1 MKDIMRVT
9 GSGNLTRDVELR
21 STKGGA
27 QVANLRVAFNTRRP
41 DGQGN
46 WTDKANYVDVEVWG
60 AQAENCARYLSKGSR
75 VFIDGEL
82 DYQEWE
88 DRTSGQK
95 RSTLRV
101 RAQTVTFE
109 GGASGS
115 PSRPATP
122 VSEEPTLPD
131 APVALRRWRRHSL
144 LSPSA

>member
-21 STKGGA
+21 STKSGA

-41 DGQGN
+41 DGQGG
-46 WTDKANYVDVEVWG
+46 WTDKANYIDVEVWG

-75 VFIDGEL
+75 VFVDGEL

-88 DRTSGQK
+88 DRSSGQK
-95 RSTLRV
+95 RFTVRV

-109 GGASGS
+109 GGGSGRPGPAALASS
-115 PSRPATP
+115 DEPPLPETPSGY
-122 VSEEPTLPD
+122 D
-131 APVALRRWRRHSL
+131 AGDDIPF
-144 LSPSA
+144 

>member
-21 STKGGA
+21 STKSGA

-41 DGQGN
+41 DGQGG

-60 AQAENCARYLSKGSR
+60 AQAENCAGYLSKGSR
-75 VFIDGEL
+75 IFVDGEL

-109 GGASGS
+109 GGGS
-115 PSRPATP
+115 AGHGRPAAP
-122 VSEEPTLPD
+122 AGDEPPPPD
-131 APVALRRWRRHSL
+131 APGGYDAGDDI
-144 LSPSA
+144 PF

>member
-21 STKGGA
+21 STKSGA

-41 DGQGN
+41 DGQGG

-60 AQAENCARYLSKGSR
+60 AQAENCAKYLSKGSR
-75 VFIDGEL
+75 VFVDGEL

-88 DRTSGQK
+88 DRSTGQK
-95 RSTLRV
+95 RSTIRV

-109 GGASGS
+109 GGGSGGPGPAAR
-115 PSRPATP
+115 PS
-122 VSEEPTLPD
+122 SD
-131 APVALRRWRRHSL
+131 APPLTET
-144 LSPSA
+144 PSAYDAGDDIPF